1 MILGLH
7 HAAIAVPSIDKA
19 VAFYCDAVGFEV
31 VMEADIPGGIDV
43 MAQALGISDSEF
55 KVRMIKKGNSCIEL
69 FEFAQSEE
77 GEAERAANKL
87 GITHFALVSDD
98 IENDYNNLVEHG
110 VKFNAPLFGGA
121 PARFAYGRDP
131 FGNIFELLENNPG
144 AADAV
149 DFG

>member
-7 HAAIAVPSIDKA
+7 HAAIAVPSIEEA
-19 VAFYCDAVGFEV
+19 LAFYVDVVGFEV

-43 MAQALGISDSEF
+43 MAQALGIADSEF
-55 KVRMIKKGNSCIEL
+55 KVRMIKKGNSCIEM
-69 FEFAQSEE
+69 FEFGKSET
-77 GEAERAANKL
+77 GEAARPPNKL

-98 IENDYNNLVEHG
+98 IENDYKKLVEAG
-110 VKFNAPLFGGA
+110 VTFNAELFGGA

-131 FGNIFELLENNPG
+131 FGNLFELLENNPG

>member
-7 HAAIAVPSIDKA
+7 HAAIAVPSIEQA
-19 VAFYCDAVGFEV
+19 VAFYCDVLGFEV

-55 KVRMIKKGNSCIEL
+55 KVRMIKKGNSCIEM
-69 FEFAQSEE
+69 FEFGQSEA
-77 GEAERAANKL
+77 GEDARPANKL

-98 IENDYNNLVEHG
+98 VENDYNNLVDHG
-110 VKFNAPLFGGA
+110 VTFNAPLFGAA
-121 PARFAYGRDP
+121 PSRFAYGRDP
-131 FGNIFELLENNPG
+131 FGNIFELLENNPD

-149 DFG
+149 DFS